1 MSLAD
6 HALVLQ
12 SLTESERL
20 LFQLE
25 LNGCQKNTMIG
36 VLFAL
41 VLGGVGAH
49 HFYLGKTGLGV
60 LYILCCW
67 TFIPAIIAIVECF
80 LMPSRVRRHNTI
92 VAAGI
97 AKKLQTL
104 RSTGD

>member
-1 MSLAD
+1 MLLTD
-6 HALVLQ
+6 HALVLK

-60 LYILCCW
+60 LYILFCW
-67 TFIPAIIAIVECF
+67 TFIPVIVAIGECF
-80 LMPSRVRRHNTI
+80 LMPGRVRQYNTT
-92 VAAGI
+92 VAEGI
-97 AKKLQTL
+97 AAKLKAVRML
-104 RSTGD
+104 D